1 MLERIL
7 RKQSLL
13 VKSSHRGRFTCDS
26 WDQLESRTQCCRAKK
41 KKKGK
46 KEIAIQRAG
55 FSGGGR
61 LQKVA
66 PLVIFYTTERSTT
79 HCSAMMINKYTLHS
93 SGKEGYGAAFE
104 SEDDDDDGGDDGD
117 GEGLVRM
124 MMVKTNST

>member
-1 MLERIL
+1 MLKRIL
-7 RKQSLL
+7 RKQSQL

-117 GEGLVRM
+117 VW
-124 MMVKTNST
+124 

>member
-1 MLERIL
+1 M
-7 RKQSLL
+7 
-13 VKSSHRGRFTCDS
+13 
-26 WDQLESRTQCCRAKK
+26 DQLESKHSGVLLVER
-41 KKKGK
+41 KGRQK
-46 KEIAIQRAG
+46 RDRYPESPFFWGAQ
-55 FSGGGR
+55 

-117 GEGLVRM
+117 VW
-124 MMVKTNST
+124 

>member
-1 MLERIL
+1 MLKRIL
-7 RKQSLL
+7 RKQSQL

-55 FSGGGR
+55 FSGEGR

-93 SGKEGYGAAFE
+93 SHGEEGDGAGLW
-104 SEDDDDDGGDDGD
+104 SDDDDEIKFHNNNED
-117 GEGLVRM
+117 
-124 MMVKTNST
+124 KQ